1 MRVFIQCGG
10 QINCSSANDFLPL
23 HLAVSKGD
31 VDMVTLL
38 VENMSPEEIS
48 QPGFGGCT
56 PLHIAV
62 LKGNLDIVKCLIEN
76 GAKIDPKNEKNQTP
90 LFIAVR
96 KDDKDVVDFL
106 TRTKKRKA
114 GNEPAIICSSKDPC
128 VICHEPRNELYVLF
142 PCGHTS
148 LCELCCINLTCKDN
162 NPKCPS
168 CREPINT
175 YTKLFFQKPE

>member
-1 MRVFIQCGG
+1 M
-10 QINCSSANDFLPL
+10 INTTDNDKTPL
-23 HLAVSKGD
+23 HIAAERNQLDVVKYLIEKGASID
-31 VDMVTLL
+31 LKDKNN
-38 VENMSPEEIS
+38 E
-48 QPGFGGCT
+48 T

-62 LKGNLDIVKCLIEN
+62 LNGNLEIVKCLIEN
-76 GAKIDPKNEKNQTP
+76 GAKIDPKNDKNQTP

-96 KDDKDVVDFL
+96 KDDRDVVDFL

-114 GNEPAIICSSKDPC
+114 ENEPAIICSSKDPC

-148 LCELCCINLTCKDN
+148 LCELCCINLTYKDN